1 MSLLEAAVFN
11 CGKRMRNCLK
21 LILVFS
27 LLVVFPGA
35 ISAGDGTS
43 LKRQYKRPL
52 EIKFPRTARYSP
64 QLVTLG
70 KMLFFD
76 TRLSGKNN
84 LNCASC
90 HNPSFGYEVPVKTPI
105 GATLTPLQ
113 RQAPSLLNMAWVSP
127 LFWDGRADTLEEQA
141 VGPISHPDEMD
152 GNFNIIVK
160 RLKRSAEY
168 RKFFRYLFPKTGI
181 TRENLLKAIATY
193 ERTIVAGWA
202 PFDKWIDGDDTA
214 ISNSAKR
221 GFVIFNGV
229 GKCAS
234 CHQGWNFTDNQF
246 HDIGLPIKKDDL
258 GRAVQEP
265 DNPFAKYAFK
275 TPTLRNLTHRA
286 PFMHDGSLRSL
297 EEVVDHYIHGVI
309 KRSSTSPKIRNVP
322 LTASQKADLL
332 AFLKSLTAE
341 RQDVSMPILPN

>member
-1 MSLLEAAVFN
+1 
-11 CGKRMRNCLK
+11 MRNCLK
-21 LILVFS
+21 FLVTFS
-27 LLVVFPGA
+27 MLFFYSGTVT
-35 ISAGDGTS
+35 AGDGIS
-43 LKRQYKRPL
+43 LKRQYKRPV
-52 EIKFPRTARYSP
+52 EIQFPRTAPYSP

-90 HNPSFGYEVPVKTPI
+90 HNPSFGYEAPVKTPI

-113 RQAPSLLNMAWVSP
+113 RQAPSLLNMAWVAP
-127 LFWDGRADTLEEQA
+127 LFWDGRAETLEEQA
-141 VGPISHPDEMD
+141 VGPITHPDEMGGD
-152 GNFNIIVK
+152 FETIIE
-160 RLKRSAEY
+160 RLNQSPEY
-168 RKFFRYLFPKTGI
+168 KKFFRYLFPLSGI
-181 TRENLLKAIATY
+181 SKENVLKAIATY
-193 ERTIVAGWA
+193 QRTIISGWT
-202 PFDKWIDGDDTA
+202 PFDKWIEGNETA

-234 CHQGWNFTDNQF
+234 CHSGWNFTDNQF
-246 HDIGLPIKKDDL
+246 HDIGLLNTNNDI
-258 GRAVQEP
+258 GRAAQEP
-265 DNPFAKYAFK
+265 DNVFAKHAFK

-286 PFMHDGSLRSL
+286 PFMHDGSLKTL
-297 EEVVDHYIHGVI
+297 EEVLDHYISGVI
-309 KRSSTSPKIRNVP
+309 KRSSTSPKIESIP
-322 LTASQKADLL
+322 LTNKQKEDLL